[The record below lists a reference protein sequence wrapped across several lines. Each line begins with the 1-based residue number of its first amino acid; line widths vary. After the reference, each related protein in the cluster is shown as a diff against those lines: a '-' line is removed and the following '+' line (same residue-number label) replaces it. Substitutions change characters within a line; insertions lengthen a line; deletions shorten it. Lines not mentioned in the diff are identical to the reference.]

1 MYGREVREVNRFR
14 LVVQETRTIET
25 VLEVETEKCMKEVDD
40 IINVSEG
47 IGKDYQT
54 LMNDLTNN
62 EIYLASMEP
71 LDDTKEIR
79 ISELED
85 VE

>member
-1 MYGREVREVNRFR
+1 MYGRKVREVNRFR

-25 VLEVETEKCMKEVDD
+25 VLEVETEKCMEEVDD
-40 IINVSEG
+40 IINVCEG
-47 IGKDYQT
+47 IGKDHQT

-62 EIYLASMEP
+62 QIYLASMEP
-71 LDDTKEIR
+71 LDDTKEIL

>member
-25 VLEVETEKCMKEVDD
+25 VLEVETEKCMEEVDD

-47 IGKDYQT
+47 IGKDHQT

-62 EIYLASMEP
+62 QIYLASMEP
-71 LDDTKEIR
+71 LDDTKEIL

>member
-14 LVVQETRTIET
+14 LVVHETRRIET
-25 VLEVETEKCMKEVDD
+25 VLEVETEKCMEEVDD
-40 IINVSEG
+40 IINVCEG
-47 IGKDYQT
+47 IGKDHQT
-54 LMNDLTNN
+54 FMSDLTNN
-62 EIYLASMEP
+62 QIYLASIEP
-71 LDDTKEIR
+71 LDDTKEIL

>member
-1 MYGREVREVNRFR
+1 MNRFR

>member
-1 MYGREVREVNRFR
+1 MNRFR
-14 LVVQETRTIET
+14 LVVQETRTLET
-25 VLEVETEKCMKEVDD
+25 VLEVETEKCMEEVDD
-40 IINVSEG
+40 IINGCEG
-47 IGKDYQT
+47 IGKDHQT

-62 EIYLASMEP
+62 QIYLASMEP
-71 LDDTKEIR
+71 LDDTKEIL

>member
-1 MYGREVREVNRFR
+1 MNRFR

-25 VLEVETEKCMKEVDD
+25 VLEVETEKCMGEVED
-40 IINVSEG
+40 IINVCEG
-47 IGKDYQT
+47 IGKDHQT

-62 EIYLASMEP
+62 EIHLASMES

>member
-1 MYGREVREVNRFR
+1 MNRFR

-25 VLEVETEKCMKEVDD
+25 VLEVETEKCMEEVDD
-40 IINVSEG
+40 IINECEG
-47 IGKDYQT
+47 IGKDHQT
-54 LMNDLTNN
+54 LMNDLTSNQ
-62 EIYLASMEP
+62 IYLASMEP
-71 LDDTKEIR
+71 LDDTKEIL

>member
-1 MYGREVREVNRFR
+1 MNRFR

-25 VLEVETEKCMKEVDD
+25 VLEVETEKCMEEVDD
-40 IINVSEG
+40 IINVCEG
-47 IGKDYQT
+47 IGKDHQT

-62 EIYLASMEP
+62 EIHLASMES

>member
-1 MYGREVREVNRFR
+1 ME
-14 LVVQETRTIET
+14 
-25 VLEVETEKCMKEVDD
+25 EVDD
-40 IINVSEG
+40 IINICEG
-47 IGKDYQT
+47 IGKDHQT

-62 EIYLASMEP
+62 QIYLASMEP

>member
-1 MYGREVREVNRFR
+1 MNRFR

-25 VLEVETEKCMKEVDD
+25 VLEVETEKCMEEVDD

-47 IGKDYQT
+47 IGKDHQT

-71 LDDTKEIR
+71 LDGTKEIR

>member
-1 MYGREVREVNRFR
+1 MYGREVREV
-14 LVVQETRTIET
+14 ETRTIET
-25 VLEVETEKCMKEVDD
+25 VLEVETEKCMEEVDD

-47 IGKDYQT
+47 IGKDHQT

>member
-1 MYGREVREVNRFR
+1 ME
-14 LVVQETRTIET
+14 
-25 VLEVETEKCMKEVDD
+25 EVDD
-40 IINVSEG
+40 IINECEG
-47 IGKDYQT
+47 IGKDHQT

-62 EIYLASMEP
+62 QIYLASMEP
-71 LDDTKEIR
+71 LDDTKEIL